1 MSYILKTTCFL
12 TGYHAPVTLGVYFML
27 ESAIWKGCK
36 CVCLCVCAQSLQG
49 PYDSLG
55 ISVAGGVGSPHGNLP
70 LFIATMDTNGLAAKT
85 QKLQVGS
92 DHVYTPVRACMCVS
106 CMLHIVTSRVWTGP

>member
-1 MSYILKTTCFL
+1 
-12 TGYHAPVTLGVYFML
+12 ML

-92 DHVYTPVRACMCVS
+92 DHVYTPVHACMCVS